1 MRKVPKFLHVL
12 LNSDDVDS
20 AEYKAAVAQLER
32 EPQWQP
38 ALEQLALGDSNWW
51 SEAREVLADSGVPAS
66 EQSWS
71 LSRFDSSES
80 SPRVGVTSSSI
91 TVEIESSMAADTPI
105 DCERVTLDFL
115 EAPSHP
121 ELLGRIGRY
130 EVERVLGTGGMGVV
144 LRAYDTDLHRIVAIK
159 VLASHLANNSSA
171 RRRFA
176 REAQAAAAVVHPNVV
191 PIYNVESDAKTPYIV
206 MHYVAGQSLQRRVDI
221 AGPLP
226 IVDALRIA
234 QQTAAGLS
242 AAHAQ
247 GLVHRDVKPANI
259 LLEEQIDRVLLSDF
273 GLARAVDDAS
283 LTKTGIVAGT
293 PHYMSPEQAL
303 GESVD
308 HRSDVFS
315 LGSVLYF
322 MLSGHPPFRASSAM
336 AVLHRIC
343 QFPHRSLVEV
353 NRDVPIEVSRL
364 VDRLLSKK
372 QSERIATA
380 AEAEKELASLLTN
393 LQQRGV
399 SIQSSEL
406 EPVRLMTQVTA
417 IAQHKTVRALATLLV
432 CVGLILFGRSLPT
445 MMPALWPVDSGGV
458 NELGLQGTG
467 DDTSS
472 IVPLSSEPLAG
483 LKSPVSEHDLAQWL
497 AEEQS
502 WQMSSQQQLFEIG
515 QLNFELEKME
525 LDMRTSVQT
534 IDVFQWQVEMLDRM
548 LSDLQCEWQAED
560 RMLEESLPRSMGST
574 VDPSK

>member
-51 SEAREVLADSGVPAS
+51 SEAREVLADSGVPISDHDIDERSRWSSDNDAS
-66 EQSWS
+66 RRAGITASA
-71 LSRFDSSES
+71 
-80 SPRVGVTSSSI
+80 I

-130 EVERVLGTGGMGVV
+130 EIERVLGTGGMGVV
-144 LRAYDTDLHRIVAIK
+144 LRAYDTDLHRVSAIK

-206 MHYVAGQSLQRRVDI
+206 MHYVAGQSLQRRVDVS
-221 AGPLP
+221 GPLP

-283 LTKTGIVAGT
+283 LTRTGIVAGT

-303 GESVD
+303 GEAVD
-308 HRSDVFS
+308 HRSDLFS

-322 MLSGHPPFRASSAM
+322 MLAGHPPFRASSAM

-372 QSERIATA
+372 PSERIATA
-380 AEAEKELASLLTN
+380 VEAEKELATLLTN

-399 SIQSSEL
+399 SIQSNPSA
-406 EPVRLMTQVTA
+406 PSRFNAQVKA
-417 IAQHKTVRALATLLV
+417 ITEHRAFRAAVILLACFGLVMLGRTLPSV
-432 CVGLILFGRSLPT
+432 
-445 MMPALWPVDSGGV
+445 MPMWPW
-458 NELGLQGTG
+458 
-467 DDTSS
+467 TSS
-472 IVPLSSEPLAG
+472 QASADGQSDSESVVEADSFKADISIQQSNEG
-483 LKSPVSEHDLAQWL
+483 LAQVIL
-497 AEEQS
+497 EAER
-502 WQMSSQQQLFEIG
+502 WQENDQQQLVDIFQVKAEIERLES
-515 QLNFELEKME
+515 QLRMPAISRDLFQLEVQLLNQQ
-525 LDMRTSVQT
+525 LDALQRE
-534 IDVFQWQVEMLDRM
+534 F
-548 LSDLQCEWQAED
+548 SDN
-560 RMLEESLPRSMGST
+560 
-574 VDPSK
+574 

>member
-12 LNSDDVDS
+12 LNADDVDS

-32 EPQWQP
+32 EPEWQP

-66 EQSWS
+66 DQGFDERSRWS
-71 LSRFDSSES
+71 SDSDAA
-80 SPRVGVTSSSI
+80 RRAGVTSSSI

-130 EVERVLGTGGMGVV
+130 EIERVLGTGGMGVV
-144 LRAYDTDLHRIVAIK
+144 LRAYDTDLHRVSAIK

-206 MHYVAGQSLQRRVDI
+206 MHYVAGQSLQRRVDVS
-221 AGPLP
+221 GPLP

-283 LTKTGIVAGT
+283 LTRTGIVAGT

-303 GESVD
+303 GEAVD
-308 HRSDVFS
+308 HRSDLFS

-322 MLSGHPPFRASSAM
+322 MLAGHPPFRASSAM

-372 QSERIATA
+372 PSERVATA
-380 AEAEKELASLLTN
+380 VEAEKELATLLTN

-399 SIQSSEL
+399 SIQSN
-406 EPVRLMTQVTA
+406 PPAPGRLAMQVKG
-417 IAQHKTVRALATLLV
+417 IAEHRAFRAAVVLLACFGLVMLGRAL
-432 CVGLILFGRSLPT
+432 PN
-445 MMPALWPVDSGGV
+445 MMPEWS
-458 NELGLQGTG
+458 Q
-467 DDTSS
+467 TSS
-472 IVPLSSEPLAG
+472 QASADGQSKAESIIEADSSKADMSLSQSNAG
-483 LKSPVSEHDLAQWL
+483 LAQSIFE
-497 AEEQS
+497 AER
-502 WQMSSQQQLFEIG
+502 WQQLDQQQLFEIS
-515 QLNFELEKME
+515 QVQFEIERL
-525 LDMRTSVQT
+525 
-534 IDVFQWQVEMLDRM
+534 
-548 LSDLQCEWQAED
+548 
-560 RMLEESLPRSMGST
+560 ESLLRMPATSRDMFQMEVQLLNQQLDALHREFSEN
-574 VDPSK
+574 

>member
-51 SEAREVLADSGVPAS
+51 SEAREVLSDSGVPAS

-80 SPRVGVTSSSI
+80 TPRVGVTSSSI

-221 AGPLP
+221 SGPLP

-399 SIQSSEL
+399 SIQSN
-406 EPVRLMTQVTA
+406 EPEPARLMTQVIA
-417 IAQHKTVRALATLLV
+417 IAGHKAVRALGTLLV

-445 MMPALWPVDSGGV
+445 MMPALWPVDSGAV
-458 NELGLQGTG
+458 NDLGLQGTG
-467 DDTSS
+467 DDIGS
-472 IVPLSSEPLAG
+472 IVPSSSQALAG
-483 LKSPVSEHDLAQWL
+483 LESTASEHDLAQWL
-497 AEEQS
+497 AEEQA
-502 WQMSSQQQLFEIG
+502 WQAASQQQLFEIG
-515 QLNFELEKME
+515 QLNFELENME
-525 LDMRTSVQT
+525 FDMRTSAQT

-548 LSDLQCEWQAED
+548 LSDLQREWQAEAGLLD
-560 RMLEESLPRSMGST
+560 KPLPGSKGPSA
-574 VDPSK
+574 DPFK

>member
-51 SEAREVLADSGVPAS
+51 SEAREVFADSGVPAS
-66 EQSWS
+66 DQSWS
-71 LSRFDSSES
+71 ISRFDSSSES
-80 SPRVGVTSSSI
+80 TPRVGVTSSSI

-399 SIQSSEL
+399 SIQSN
-406 EPVRLMTQVTA
+406 EPEPTGLMTRVTA
-417 IAQHKTVRALATLLV
+417 IAQHKTVRALATLFV

-445 MMPALWPVDSGGV
+445 MMPTLWPVDSGAV
-458 NELGLQGTG
+458 NELGVRGTG
-467 DDTSS
+467 DYTTS
-472 IVPLSSEPLAG
+472 SSEPSG
-483 LKSPVSEHDLAQWL
+483 LKSPVSGQDLAQWL
-497 AEEQS
+497 AEEQA
-502 WQMSSQQQLFEIG
+502 WQAYSQQQLFEIG
-515 QLNFELEKME
+515 QLDFELEKME
-525 LDMRTSVQT
+525 FDMRTSAQT
-534 IDVFQWQVEMLDRM
+534 IDVFQWQVEMLDRL
-548 LSDLQCEWQAED
+548 LSDLQREWQAEVGL
-560 RMLEESLPRSMGST
+560 LEEPLAGSKGST
-574 VDPSK
+574 LDPSK

>member
-51 SEAREVLADSGVPAS
+51 SEAREVLADSGVPISDHDIDERSRWSSDNDAS
-66 EQSWS
+66 RRAGITASA
-71 LSRFDSSES
+71 
-80 SPRVGVTSSSI
+80 I

-130 EVERVLGTGGMGVV
+130 EIERVLGTGGMGVV
-144 LRAYDTDLHRIVAIK
+144 LRAYDTDLHRVSAIK

-206 MHYVAGQSLQRRVDI
+206 MHYVAGQSLQRRVDVS
-221 AGPLP
+221 GPLP

-283 LTKTGIVAGT
+283 LTRTGIVAGT

-303 GESVD
+303 GETVD
-308 HRSDVFS
+308 HRSDLFS

-322 MLSGHPPFRASSAM
+322 MLAGHPPFRASSAM

-372 QSERIATA
+372 PSERIATA
-380 AEAEKELASLLTN
+380 VEAEKELATLLTN

-399 SIQSSEL
+399 SIQSNPSA
-406 EPVRLMTQVTA
+406 PSRFNAQVKA
-417 IAQHKTVRALATLLV
+417 ITEHRAFRAAVILLACFGLVMLGRTLPSV
-432 CVGLILFGRSLPT
+432 
-445 MMPALWPVDSGGV
+445 MPMWPW
-458 NELGLQGTG
+458 
-467 DDTSS
+467 TSS
-472 IVPLSSEPLAG
+472 QASADGQSDSESVVEADSFKADISIQQSNEG
-483 LKSPVSEHDLAQWL
+483 LAQVIL
-497 AEEQS
+497 EAER
-502 WQMSSQQQLFEIG
+502 WQENDQQQLVDIFQVKAEIERLES
-515 QLNFELEKME
+515 QLRMPAISRDLFQLEVQLLNQQ
-525 LDMRTSVQT
+525 LDALQRE
-534 IDVFQWQVEMLDRM
+534 F
-548 LSDLQCEWQAED
+548 SDN
-560 RMLEESLPRSMGST
+560 
-574 VDPSK
+574 

>member
-12 LNSDDVDS
+12 LNADDVDS

-32 EPQWQP
+32 EPEWQP
-38 ALEQLALGDSNWW
+38 ALEQLAVGDSNWW

-66 EQSWS
+66 DQGLDE
-71 LSRFDSSES
+71 LSRSSSDSDAA
-80 SPRVGVTSSSI
+80 RRAGVTASSI

-130 EVERVLGTGGMGVV
+130 EIERVLGTGGMGVV
-144 LRAYDTDLHRIVAIK
+144 LRAYDTDLHRVSAIK

-206 MHYVAGQSLQRRVDI
+206 MHYVAGQSLQRRVDVS
-221 AGPLP
+221 GPLP

-283 LTKTGIVAGT
+283 LTRTGIVAGT

-303 GESVD
+303 GDAID
-308 HRSDVFS
+308 HRSDLFS

-322 MLSGHPPFRASSAM
+322 MLAGHPPFRASSAM

-372 QSERIATA
+372 PSERIASA
-380 AEAEKELASLLTN
+380 AEAEKELATLLTN

-399 SIQSSEL
+399 SIQSN
-406 EPVRLMTQVTA
+406 PAPGRFNTQMKA
-417 IAQHKTVRALATLLV
+417 ITERRAFRVAVMLLACFGLVMLGRALPSVLPVWSWTNSQVSADGQSDSQIASADSLSTDGSLQQNNESLAQ
-432 CVGLILFGRSLPT
+432 LIL
-445 MMPALWPVDSGGV
+445 
-458 NELGLQGTG
+458 E
-467 DDTSS
+467 
-472 IVPLSSEPLAG
+472 
-483 LKSPVSEHDLAQWL
+483 
-497 AEEQS
+497 AER
-502 WQMSSQQQLFEIG
+502 WQENDQQQLVDIFQVKAEIERLESQLHLPAISRDMFQFEV
-515 QLNFELEKME
+515 QLLNQQ
-525 LDMRTSVQT
+525 LDALQR
-534 IDVFQWQVEMLDRM
+534 DF
-548 LSDLQCEWQAED
+548 SDN
-560 RMLEESLPRSMGST
+560 
-574 VDPSK
+574 